1 MNNLIEIATELL
13 ASKKVDLIIG
23 YKSEGN
29 RRTKPCFVTTPEA
42 ADILVFNNYCINN
55 LAVYLTK
62 KEIKDKG
69 KIGIV
74 AKGCDIRSIIQLIN
88 ENQIERDKV
97 FIIAAECDGVV
108 KNFDCEMNDDNIAPK
123 CKLCQLRSPKV
134 YDQLFGSPTQRK
146 FPEGKLMENIL
157 RIENMTPEE
166 RFAFWNE
173 EFSKCIRC
181 YACRQVCPLCYCEQC
196 IADRS
201 VPDWIESSATER
213 ANFSW
218 NIVRAFHLAGRCIG
232 CGECARVCPVDIPL
246 SLLNA
251 KMALTAMNEFGYTA
265 GKGINEPTLV
275 GNYSNEDKEDFIK

>member
-29 RRTKPCFVTTPEA
+29 QRTKPCFVTTPEA

-108 KNFDCEMNDDNIAPK
+108 KNFDCEMSDDNIAPK
-123 CKLCQLRSPKV
+123 CKFCQLRSPKV

-146 FPEGKLMENIL
+146 FPQGKLMERIL
-157 RIENMTPEE
+157 RIESMTPEE

-201 VPDWIESSATER
+201 IPDWIESSATER

-232 CGECARVCPVDIPL
+232 CGECTRVCPVDIPL

-251 KMALTAMNEFGYTA
+251 KMAVTAMNEFGFTA
-265 GKGINEPTLV
+265 GKGINDPTLV